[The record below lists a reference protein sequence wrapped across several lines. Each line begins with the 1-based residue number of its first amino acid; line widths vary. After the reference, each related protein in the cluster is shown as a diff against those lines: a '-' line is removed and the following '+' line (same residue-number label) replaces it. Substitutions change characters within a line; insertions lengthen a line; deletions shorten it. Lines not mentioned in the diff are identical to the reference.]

1 MNVVDSSAWLEY
13 FADTPLASEFAPII
27 EDAFHLIVPAITI
40 YEVNKRLIIQHR
52 ESVAEKAMILMQEG
66 RVMDLTAALAIEASR
81 QAALNKLSLAD
92 SIIYATTILHGAV
105 LWTTDKHFK
114 DLPNV
119 VYREKLP

>member
-27 EDAFHLIVPAITI
+27 EDALNLIVPTITI
-40 YEVNKRLIIQHR
+40 YEVNKRLIVQHR
-52 ESVAEKAMILMQEG
+52 ESVAKDAMIFMQEG
-66 RVMDLTAALAIEASR
+66 RVVDLTAALAVEASR

-105 LWTTDKHFK
+105 LCFCGEHLED
-114 DLPNV
+114 
-119 VYREKLP
+119 